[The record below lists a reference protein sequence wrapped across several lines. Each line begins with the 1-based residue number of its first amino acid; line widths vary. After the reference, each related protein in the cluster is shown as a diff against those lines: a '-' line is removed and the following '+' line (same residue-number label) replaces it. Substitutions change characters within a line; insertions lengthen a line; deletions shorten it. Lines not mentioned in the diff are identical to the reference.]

1 MNPKTL
7 RDIVAEKP
15 FPDYQQWW
23 TMGETFCRLMA
34 DAIVTEWDA
43 IDGDEEYPTPIDAV
57 YDDVREYLWE
67 VYQHEMWKTK
77 RWLVNAFVDRFHLS
91 SSCYEEQQI
100 LPIQSGEFD
109 ALSYGFFLTAF
120 TALAQH
126 EEYGLLDV
134 PLETARRQFTQR
146 VGKQFYEALHNY
158 LNLELPKTLRYKE
171 DFLLLKQSIERVGQ
185 FMVTQGYLRDHFRF
199 TFNVEVEYKGE
210 TIQQTEAQFIEHLHQ
225 NGVGYALYEMGYP
238 VILPSAVYLYNTMGE
253 AQHHSSRTIEE
264 LFARVGFEARETDD
278 FDPTGFPSDLVV
290 ELWKIRPSS

>member
-1 MNPKTL
+1 MNTKTL

-23 TMGETFCRLMA
+23 EMGETFCRLMA

-43 IDGDEEYPTPIDAV
+43 IDGDEEYPTPIDEV
-57 YDDVREYLWE
+57 YDVVREYLWV
-67 VYQHEMWKTK
+67 VYQHEMGKTK
-77 RWLVNAFVDRFHLS
+77 SWLVHAFTERFFTDS
-91 SSCYEEQQI
+91 VYGEQI

-109 ALSYGFFLTAF
+109 ALSYGFFRTAF
-120 TALAQH
+120 TALAQD
-126 EEYGLLDV
+126 EQWGILDT
-134 PLETARRQFTQR
+134 PLATARRQFTQR
-146 VGKQFYEALHNY
+146 VGKRFYEALHNH

-171 DFLLLKQSIERVGQ
+171 NFLLLKQSIERVGQ

-264 LFARVGFEARETDD
+264 LFARVGYEARETND

-290 ELWKIRPSS
+290 ELWEIRPST